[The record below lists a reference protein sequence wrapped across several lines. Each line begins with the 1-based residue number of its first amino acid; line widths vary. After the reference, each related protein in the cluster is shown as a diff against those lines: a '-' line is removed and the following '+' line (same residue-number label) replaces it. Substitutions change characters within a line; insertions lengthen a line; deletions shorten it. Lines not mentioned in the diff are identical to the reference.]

1 MKYVFSILFGAIIG
15 ACAGTINLP
24 LIPKI
29 LCAFF
34 LGIPAAVLGIALTNH
49 LEKGVKSKNALRQ
62 MQYDRL
68 RRVSRNITIYFES
81 GFITRLTRAE
91 RNAWYDEFTRR
102 GQQVQRVQESDGN
115 TFIWFANCNPDLSR
129 HDPITPDLSE
139 SVASGEIQSTGE
151 SVSVEDVIARI
162 DKELEGNDP

>member
-29 LCAFF
+29 LCGFF

-49 LEKGVKSKNALRQ
+49 LEKGMKSKNALRCN
-62 MQYDRL
+62 MIG
-68 RRVSRNITIYFES
+68 VSRNITIYFES

-91 RNAWYDEFTRR
+91 LSVWYDEFTRR
-102 GQQVQRVQESDGN
+102 GQRVQRVQESDGN
-115 TFIWFANCNPDLSR
+115 TFIWFANHTR
-129 HDPITPDLSE
+129 HLRTRC
-139 SVASGEIQSTGE
+139 QW
-151 SVSVEDVIARI
+151 
-162 DKELEGNDP
+162 